1 MYKSNYNNKSVCL
14 SSVSGFYFTLFF
26 LFVVNIIS
34 IFNDVMNFCQ
44 REENEKEKVPNVL
57 SSVGE
62 WGQEDREREP
72 SEFEK
77 ENPNILLLNG
87 SGEFKD
93 M

>member
-1 MYKSNYNNKSVCL
+1 M
-14 SSVSGFYFTLFF
+14 
-26 LFVVNIIS
+26 
-34 IFNDVMNFCQ
+34 FNFWSWNFQ
-44 REENEKEKVPNVL
+44 REENEKKSQLNVL

-77 ENPNILLLNG
+77 ENPDILLLNG
-87 SGEFKD
+87 TGEFKD

>member
-1 MYKSNYNNKSVCL
+1 MWKL
-14 SSVSGFYFTLFF
+14 L
-26 LFVVNIIS
+26 
-34 IFNDVMNFCQ
+34 Q
-44 REENEKEKVPNVL
+44 REEYEKKKEPNVL

-77 ENPNILLLNG
+77 ENPNILMLN
-87 SGEFKD
+87 SSSEEFKD